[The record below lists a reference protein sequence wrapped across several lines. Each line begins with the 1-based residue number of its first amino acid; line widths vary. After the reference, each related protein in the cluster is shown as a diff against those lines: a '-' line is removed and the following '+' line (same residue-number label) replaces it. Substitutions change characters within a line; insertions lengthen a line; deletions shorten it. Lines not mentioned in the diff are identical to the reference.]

1 MAMEQQTQE
10 RMADSLTTITVGSW
24 AVTLADINLIL
35 ETATFFLGFVAG
47 CFAVFFH
54 IRRYFRSRARDKAA
68 EQDD

>member
-1 MAMEQQTQE
+1 MNQPTQE
-10 RMADSLTTITVGSW
+10 KIADSLTTITVGSW

-54 IRRYFRSRARDKAA
+54 VRRYLRSRKRDK
-68 EQDD
+68 ETQNEV